1 MELRVD
7 FFGNFT
13 ASLNDVTIDLEK
25 LLGRQL
31 SSLFALL
38 VYNYGKVVTKERLY
52 TVLWQDSENP
62 ANALKYAIFRLR
74 NALNEIEEFKA
85 VELIETLKNGY
96 QINNAVEII
105 ADYNLYKKAVQ
116 KALITQ
122 EIEDYKAALAYYK
135 GDFLQNL
142 DNEFIY
148 LERAHYK
155 ISMVDLAEV
164 MCNKCLEL
172 KEYRLCL
179 DTCNFA
185 LRYDSYNEEL
195 IYCYIKALIDTK
207 QYNQALKYYDNA
219 SKMLYK
225 ELGLGL
231 QEKTNSLFK
240 VISKE
245 EKAEKQDIDTFS
257 EGLYDITQ
265 LKGPMYCEYQIFKM
279 ITQYG
284 VRTMIRNRIK
294 KYMIFIDFVN
304 DIYDMDALIDIV
316 SQTLRIDDVFT
327 KVSYT
332 QLAILCD
339 LRDISD
345 AYIVGEKIISKYY
358 RKVDNRA
365 RLMYK
370 PKVLT
375 DEKKDK
381 ETKQGSLF
389 VLK

>member
-1 MELRVD
+1 
-7 FFGNFT
+7 
-13 ASLNDVTIDLEK
+13 
-25 LLGRQL
+25 
-31 SSLFALL
+31 
-38 VYNYGKVVTKERLY
+38 
-52 TVLWQDSENP
+52 
-62 ANALKYAIFRLR
+62 
-74 NALNEIEEFKA
+74 
-85 VELIETLKNGY
+85 
-96 QINNAVEII
+96 
-105 ADYNLYKKAVQ
+105 
-116 KALITQ
+116 
-122 EIEDYKAALAYYK
+122 
-135 GDFLQNL
+135 
-142 DNEFIY
+142 
-148 LERAHYK
+148 
-155 ISMVDLAEV
+155 
-164 MCNKCLEL
+164 
-172 KEYRLCL
+172 
-179 DTCNFA
+179 
-185 LRYDSYNEEL
+185 
-195 IYCYIKALIDTK
+195 
-207 QYNQALKYYDNA
+207 
-219 SKMLYK
+219 MLYK

-304 DIYDMDALIDIV
+304 DIYYMDALIDIV

-327 KVSYT
+327 KVSDT

-345 AYIVGEKIISKYY
+345 AYIVGERIISKYY